1 MLTDKQSDTL
11 YPRFSEAEFAH
22 RYATVRT
29 IMQDADL
36 AALIVYGTIGSQ
48 EILYFSDFEVTR
60 EAMLVFPSEGY
71 ISALLSGARRHPL
84 RGRGNS
90 VVAEPHSYTEP
101 TLFIQMY
108 NHVPNARRVASINDV
123 RWGGPDT
130 ATAVVANIQERG
142 LAAQRIGIVG
152 MIPFQ
157 RYETLKKALPTAT
170 FVDFTRQIL
179 QLRLVKSAEELAF
192 LRKGAELSDRAIA
205 ALEREVRPGM
215 TEYQL
220 AAIVEGSYLGLG
232 GKNSIHYM
240 ATTPMDHPEIC
251 VPAQHLSS
259 RTIENGDVLI
269 TEISAQYHGYPGQ
282 ILRPFA
288 IGTPPTAAYQH
299 MYDVAV
305 EAFTCI
311 ANVIRAGATS
321 EEVLDAAEYIHSAGF
336 TIYDDLVHSLGGGYL
351 PPILRTRST
360 SLLPALLSEAS
371 ASAALQGCIGSPAEP
386 PQPFTFKENMT
397 VVIQPNIITKDQRM
411 GLQVGELVRVTH
423 NGVESL
429 HRYPMR
435 FIQCGP

>member
-11 YPRFSEAEFAH
+11 YPRFSQAEFSH
-22 RYATVRT
+22 RYASVRT
-29 IMQDADL
+29 IMHNADL
-36 AALIVYGTIGSQ
+36 AALVIYGSIGSQ

-60 EAMLVFPSEGY
+60 EAMLVFPGAGYVSAPLSE
-71 ISALLSGARRHPL
+71 ARRE
-84 RGRGNS
+84 S
-90 VVAEPHSYTEP
+90 VVAESHSNTEP

-108 NHVPNARRVASINDV
+108 NHVPNARRVASINDI

-130 ATAVVANIQERG
+130 AVSVAANIQERG
-142 LAAQRIGIVG
+142 LAEQRIGIVG
-152 MIPFQ
+152 MIPVQ
-157 RYETLKKALPTAT
+157 RYETLKQALPRAT
-170 FVDFTRQIL
+170 LVDFTRQIQ
-179 QLRLVKSAEELAF
+179 QLRLVKSNEELAF
-192 LRKGAELSDRAIA
+192 LRKGAELSDRAIE

-215 TEYQL
+215 TEHQL

-240 ATTPMDHPEIC
+240 ATTLMDHPEVC

-259 RTIENGDVLI
+259 RTIEKGDVLI

-305 EAFTCI
+305 EAFHRV
-311 ANVIRAGATS
+311 AHVIRAGATTD
-321 EEVLDAAEYIHSAGF
+321 EVLDAAEYIHSAGF

-351 PPILRTRST
+351 PPILRTRKT
-360 SLLPALLSEAS
+360 SAGPA
-371 ASAALQGCIGSPAEP
+371 
-386 PQPFTFKENMT
+386 QPFTFKENMT
-397 VVIQPNIITKDQRM
+397 IVIQPNIITEDEHM
-411 GLQVGELVRVTH
+411 GLQVGELVQVTPL
-423 NGVESL
+423 GVTSL

-435 FIQCGP
+435 FIQCGNL

>member
-1 MLTDKQSDTL
+1 MLTDTHSDTL
-11 YPRFSEAEFAH
+11 YPRFSEAEFSH
-22 RYATVRT
+22 RYAAVRT

-36 AALIVYGTIGSQ
+36 AALVIYGVIGSQ

-60 EAMLVFPSEGY
+60 EAMLVFPAEGEP
-71 ISALLSGARRHPL
+71 ALF
-84 RGRGNS
+84 
-90 VVAEPHSYTEP
+90 V
-101 TLFIQMY
+101 QMY

-130 ATAVVANIQERG
+130 ATAVVANLQERD

-152 MIPFQ
+152 MIPVQ
-157 RYETLKKALPTAT
+157 RYETLQQALPAAT
-170 FVDFTRQIL
+170 LLDFTRQIL
-179 QLRLVKSAEELAF
+179 QLRLVKSAEELTF
-192 LRKGAELSDRAIA
+192 LRKGAFLSDRAIE

-215 TEYQL
+215 SEHQL
-220 AAIVEGSYLGLG
+220 AAIVEASYLGLG

-240 ATTPMDHPEIC
+240 ATTSMQHPEVC

-259 RTIENGDVLI
+259 RTIEKGDVLI

-305 EAFTCI
+305 ETFHRI
-311 ANVIRAGATS
+311 AGVIRAGTTT
-321 EEVLDAAEYIHSAGF
+321 EEVLDAAEYIHDAGF

-351 PPILRTRST
+351 PPILRTRRT
-360 SLLPALLSEAS
+360 S
-371 ASAALQGCIGSPAEP
+371 AEP
-386 PQPFTFKENMT
+386 VQPFTFKENMT
-397 VVIQPNIITKDQRM
+397 VVIQPNIITEDQHM

-423 NGVESL
+423 NSVESL
-429 HRYPMR
+429 HHYPMR
-435 FIQCGP
+435 FIQCGL

>member
-11 YPRFSEAEFAH
+11 YPRFSEAEFSH
-22 RYATVRT
+22 RYATVRS

-36 AALIVYGTIGSQ
+36 AALVVYGVIGSQ

-60 EAMLVFPSEGY
+60 EAMLVFPSED
-71 ISALLSGARRHPL
+71 A
-84 RGRGNS
+84 
-90 VVAEPHSYTEP
+90 P

-130 ATAVVANIQERG
+130 AVAVATNIQERG

-152 MIPFQ
+152 MIPVQ
-157 RYETLKKALPTAT
+157 RYETLQKALPAAT
-170 FVDFTRQIL
+170 LVDFTRQLL

-240 ATTPMDHPEIC
+240 ATTPMDRPEVC

-259 RTIENGDVLI
+259 RIIEKGDVLI

-311 ANVIRAGATS
+311 ANAIRAGATS
-321 EEVLDAAEYIHSAGF
+321 EEVLDAAEYIHNAGF

-351 PPILRTRST
+351 PPILRTRRT
-360 SLLPALLSEAS
+360 S
-371 ASAALQGCIGSPAEP
+371 AEIA
-386 PQPFTFKENMT
+386 QPFTFKENMT
-397 VVIQPNIITKDQRM
+397 VVIQPNIITEDQRM

-423 NGVESL
+423 NGIESL
-429 HRYPMR
+429 HLYPMR
-435 FIQCGP
+435 FIQCGL